1 LIDSLSISDIWRAWP
16 MSSTNDFTLK
26 PLASN
31 FPDFVSMKK
40 TKELLSTTLKAQPV
54 KTQSLED
61 ADEKVFV
68 FKSKFKEDVKENIDK
83 PNDNVLLYFI
93 KSDLKRQFLNESRK
107 SNCLNFNL
115 IWKVYI

>member
-1 LIDSLSISDIWRAWP
+1 

-31 FPDFVSMKK
+31 IPDFVSMKK
-40 TKELLSTTLKAQPV
+40 TKELLSMTLKAQPV
-54 KTQSLED
+54 KTQSLEGE
-61 ADEKVFV
+61 DEKVYV

-93 KSDLKRQFLNESRK
+93 KSDLKRQFLNESK
-107 SNCLNFNL
+107 FWNFL
-115 IWKVYI
+115 IY